1 MRRRK
6 PPNFAPALVF
16 SPDSQARC
24 CLLRRSAGAQPPAGL
39 CQAGSDL
46 CLPRA
51 RAGGRETAHALLPG
65 SRTRVGKGKA
75 ERAAAPQRAMRRLQ
89 QWAFGSADGES
100 GADESM
106 GAALAASARVA
117 PDPVVAEARATAQL
131 VPAVGVVAE
140 QWDDQP
146 VAARTPAQPHPPL
159 QPGVSFTSSQPRAA
173 QFLAVHARLLGAERV
188 RRGAGCLGRLTA
200 SAEDAP
206 LPPRGSLAQA
216 RRASAVRV
224 RTIHRRSSALCYA
237 RARAPRW
244 SAREATNRALSPRR
258 ARCA

>member
-1 MRRRK
+1 MVLRLERNKLKLQR
-6 PPNFAPALVF
+6 ATLATEGEITLPAL
-16 SPDSQARC
+16 
-24 CLLRRSAGAQPPAGL
+24 
-39 CQAGSDL
+39 
-46 CLPRA
+46 
-51 RAGGRETAHALLPG
+51 
-65 SRTRVGKGKA
+65 
-75 ERAAAPQRAMRRLQ
+75 
-89 QWAFGSADGES
+89 
-100 GADESM
+100 
-106 GAALAASARVA
+106 
-117 PDPVVAEARATAQL
+117 
-131 VPAVGVVAE
+131 
-140 QWDDQP
+140 
-146 VAARTPAQPHPPL
+146 PAQPHPPL

-188 RRGAGCLGRLTA
+188 RRGAACLGRLTA

-216 RRASAVRV
+216 RRASAVRD